1 MAFDMLSI
9 PAISDEPE
17 RVFSRLGLMI
27 TKRRNHLKQSTIQAA
42 QCLHSWDK
50 AKIINIRKT
59 TISYNVLDHRSG
71 QITETAKNSLAR
83 PRHPH
88 HNISQLPHLILL

>member
-1 MAFDMLSI
+1 MLSI

-27 TKRRNHLKQSTIQAA
+27 TKRRNHLEQSTIQAA

-50 AKIINIRKT
+50 TKIIDIRKT
-59 TISYNVLDHRSG
+59 AVSYN
-71 QITETAKNSLAR
+71 
-83 PRHPH
+83 
-88 HNISQLPHLILL
+88 